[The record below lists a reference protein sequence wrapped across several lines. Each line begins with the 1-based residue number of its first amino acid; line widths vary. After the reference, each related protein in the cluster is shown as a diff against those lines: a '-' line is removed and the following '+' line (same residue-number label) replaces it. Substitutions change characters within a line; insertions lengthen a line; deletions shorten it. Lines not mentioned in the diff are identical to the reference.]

1 MDESPRSTEQEVRYV
16 LRLVELGLRGV
27 RAQGLRAVLSGL
39 GIMVGIAAVL
49 TILAAGEGAREE
61 TLRRIEA
68 LGTNT
73 VYVRATRD
81 EKGGRS
87 RPDSTPQ
94 IPLTLGD
101 AIRLKRIVSGVQDI
115 SVSRAAWVE
124 ISNSARAARGRLIA
138 TTPEHGT
145 TAGLALRH
153 GRFLSAPDG
162 RQRRRVVVLGADAKR
177 DLFGLDDAVGQ
188 SVRMFGSSFQ
198 VIGVLES
205 RAMLKEGDAEFRAT
219 DINQNLYVPLES
231 IVSSAEVPADWQVEE
246 IEIVMQPD
254 VGVAA
259 GAKVVR
265 AVLERVHRG
274 ADDYEV
280 IVPVELLEQR
290 RETERI
296 FNAVLMGIAGLSLLV
311 GGIGIM
317 NIMLATVTER
327 TPEIGLRRAVGATSR
342 DIVLQ
347 FLVESATL
355 TSLGGLGGV
364 VLGLVCAGLVQWV
377 GGWPVGFSFASVAGV
392 WGISVLCGLVFGVY
406 PALQAA
412 AAEPIEALRYE

>member
-1 MDESPRSTEQEVRYV
+1 MRY
-16 LRLVELGLRGV
+16 LARLVWLGFRGV

-49 TILAAGEGAREE
+49 TILAAGQGAREE
-61 TLRRIEA
+61 TLRRIES

-73 VYVRATRD
+73 ILVRATR
-81 EKGGRS
+81 EEESGR
-87 RPDSTPQ
+87 RAQ
-94 IPLTLGD
+94 QEARIPLTLGD
-101 AIRLKRIVSGVQDI
+101 AVRLKRIVSGVQDI
-115 SVSRAAWVE
+115 AVSRSTWVDV
-124 ISNSARAARGRLIA
+124 SNSDRSARARLIA
-138 TTPEHGT
+138 TTPEHGA
-145 TAGLALRH
+145 TASLGIRQ
-153 GRFLSAPDG
+153 GRFLVEPDG
-162 RQRRRVVVLGADAKR
+162 RQRRRVAVLGSEAKR
-177 DLFGLDDAVGQ
+177 ALFGLRDAVGQ
-188 SVRMFGSSFQ
+188 PVRILDASFQ
-198 VIGVLES
+198 VVGVLEARS
-205 RAMLKEGDAEFRAT
+205 MLKEGEAEFRST
-219 DINQNLYVPLES
+219 DTNQNVYVPIES
-231 IVSSAEVPADWQVEE
+231 IVSSAEVPSDWRVGE

-265 AVLERVHRG
+265 AVLERIHRG
-274 ADDYEV
+274 SDDYEV

-355 TSLGGLGGV
+355 TSLGGLVGV
-364 VLGLVCAGLVQWV
+364 LLGLVCAAAVQLV
-377 GGWPVGFSFASVAGV
+377 GGWPVGFSFTSVAGV